1 MHPGHA
7 GAVEFVGIWDLGEL
21 LANLEVLAVLVGRN
35 EDLRALLGAHSQLA
49 PALKSAVAVAAADT
63 VDTTALFLDGRDR
76 TYVSL
81 AAWGHERTSARRRRR
96 RRGGRLKRQ
105 QRTTT
110 ANTQAQVLRSD
121 VCWIEPQL
129 ICIRTGRPKPSSNPP
144 FPPIEM
150 SCATDRPSRAMVEQ
164 AASTRIFS
172 LCSVCPQRNYSS
184 CQNMAVS
191 NHTPHP
197 PQYSSCTS
205 SRESR
210 IIHSIQENVQ
220 TYY

>member
-35 EDLRALLGAHSQLA
+35 EELRALLGAHSQLA
-49 PALKSAVAVAAADT
+49 PALKSAVAVASADT

-96 RRGGRLKRQ
+96 REGRLKRQ

-121 VCWIEPQL
+121 VCW
-129 ICIRTGRPKPSSNPP
+129 
-144 FPPIEM
+144 
-150 SCATDRPSRAMVEQ
+150 SRNSLYTHR
-164 AASTRIFS
+164 AAKTFVKSAISANRDV
-172 LCSVCPQRNYSS
+172 LGYG
-184 CQNMAVS
+184 
-191 NHTPHP
+191 
-197 PQYSSCTS
+197 
-205 SRESR
+205 
-210 IIHSIQENVQ
+210 
-220 TYY
+220 